1 MSLLSKIQKNTVVS
15 LIFNKKSP
23 AIAGLLLSRK
33 DLNLFLRLF
42 LWLEHIELFAF
53 AYAFALKA
61 L

>member
-1 MSLLSKIQKNTVVS
+1 MSLLSKIQKNTLAS

-23 AIAGLLLSRK
+23 ANAGLLLSKK

-53 AYAFALKA
+53 VYAFVLKA